1 MKGFNAGFSKLS
13 EHPLLQNME
22 LVAVLLAVCV
32 KNQRPPLLE
41 WEADVSEEF
50 SWLQQFCFFM
60 PELQM
65 LPRSTFL
72 PHSLLFSFCIYSP
85 QTLFTY
91 SFSTLTHPVP
101 EAILKSVW
109 PTASPSPPVPS
120 SSSKATFPT
129 PSVGDSPPRWCQW
142 RRERL
147 RKREVKLWQGPF
159 LSIPASDLVSCPA
172 LRFATLTGSLFGAE
186 RREEAQLAVLCA
198 HAALDGPLCCIT
210 LCTAVKGGWKAA
222 VILLSSTLP
231 TLTALP
237 VPSL

>member
-1 MKGFNAGFSKLS
+1 MKDFNAGFSKLS
-13 EHPLLQNME
+13 EHPLLENME
-22 LVAVLLAVCV
+22 LVAVLLAVCI

-50 SWLQQFCFFM
+50 SWLQQFYFFM

-65 LPRSTFL
+65 LPQSIFL
-72 PHSLLFSFCIYSP
+72 LHSPSLFVYIHCKLSLLLPSQCWHIQYLK
-85 QTLFTY
+85 LF
-91 SFSTLTHPVP
+91 LNQCGEQPP
-101 EAILKSVW
+101 SVCL
-109 PTASPSPPVPS
+109 
-120 SSSKATFPT
+120 FPLLQAKELFQR

-159 LSIPASDLVSCPA
+159 LSIPASDLVSCLA

-186 RREEAQLAVLCA
+186 RREEAQLAALCA

>member
-1 MKGFNAGFSKLS
+1 MKGFSAGFCRLS

-32 KNQRPPLLE
+32 KNQRLPLLE

-72 PHSLLFSFCIYSP
+72 PHSPPLFAHIHRKLSLLLPSRLGHIQYLKVLLNQCGEQPPSVR
-85 QTLFTY
+85 LFPLLQAEEP
-91 SFSTLTHPVP
+91 FQR
-101 EAILKSVW
+101 
-109 PTASPSPPVPS
+109 
-120 SSSKATFPT
+120 

-159 LSIPASDLVSCPA
+159 LSIPALDLVSCLA

-186 RREEAQLAVLCA
+186 RREEAQLAALCA